1 MLFLVTDKK
10 STTPGR
16 YIGTGKTNRE
26 VIGDVAN
33 ALISKETLKEFFI
46 PFQYGTG
53 KRIYEAVSSGRARVE
68 LVGNKERNLTAIN
81 AIDKKTILECSIPHG
96 GAEDIRSIYRDPQIE
111 SGIYLLHEEK
121 LIKAEDFSRSVFED
135 LRVAIIDVFSKLGAR
150 QIKIT
155 DKTEIGG
162 STEIS
167 LSKEVIALAP
177 HLNLDLKRIARFSID
192 AKLNGVRTA
201 HNDEFVTDIR
211 KKLKHAPELL
221 KLAEHAAL
229 NPGSLI
235 GIEKEINLNIAFGM
249 NANLLSI
256 FQGAFKGGYERIF
269 AVDLS
274 F

>member
-1 MLFLVTDKK
+1 VESLPSND
-10 STTPGR
+10 SD
-16 YIGTGKTNRE
+16 I
-26 VIGDVAN
+26 
-33 ALISKETLKEFFI
+33 FI
-46 PFQYGTG
+46 
-53 KRIYEAVSSGRARVE
+53 
-68 LVGNKERNLTAIN
+68 
-81 AIDKKTILECSIPHG
+81 G